1 MRARLLVG
9 QLDAGRAH
17 PDTSGAESAGCDPT
31 LHRTVVQPS
40 LFDTSDVSR
49 RSTRATMA
57 GEWSDERRGVMA
69 MGVEQYLASRNYAA
83 TSLKQR
89 RTILTRFAAH
99 VGDPATVDADTFLE
113 WWSTTERLAP
123 ASRRATFI
131 AVRGFLD
138 WLVEAGERH
147 DNPARLVRT
156 PTVPRTPPKVLSSEQ
171 VASLRQVID
180 NDQDSLMIELMLT
193 TGLRV
198 AEVAAL
204 NADDLDRELGALR
217 VHGKGSKVALIPV
230 PDFIADA
237 WPEPGSG
244 SVFGMRVDRIRKR
257 TKDLLA
263 AAGAAGH
270 TPHSLRR
277 TCGTE
282 LARRAPLHVVAA
294 LLRHESVATTGRHY
308 AGVTMD
314 DLRQAIS

>member
-1 MRARLLVG
+1 M
-9 QLDAGRAH
+9 
-17 PDTSGAESAGCDPT
+17 P
-31 LHRTVVQPS
+31 
-40 LFDTSDVSR
+40 
-49 RSTRATMA
+49 
-57 GEWSDERRGVMA
+57 
-69 MGVEQYLASRNYAA
+69 MGVESYLASRNYAP

-89 RTILTRFAAH
+89 RTILRRFVQH
-99 VGDPATVDADTFLE
+99 VGDPASVDAESFLE

-138 WLVEAGERH
+138 WLVEAGVRS

-156 PTVPRTPPKVLSSEQ
+156 PTVPRTPPKVLTSEQ

-180 NDQDSLMIELMLT
+180 TDQDSLMVELMLT
-193 TGLRV
+193 CGLRV

-204 NADDLDRELGALR
+204 DADDLDRELGALR

-230 PDFIADA
+230 PEFIADA

-244 SVFGMRVDRIRKR
+244 SVFSMRVDRIRKR

-263 AAGAAGH
+263 AAGADGH